1 MGSET
6 MIIGSFNDFEDA
18 QSAFADLRGKDFGE
32 SVCCFANELAP
43 RAPRPTDA
51 GEDARLARLF
61 RYLNQAAS
69 RAKTG
74 RDDDNAAEHVEV
86 RLADDSEVF
95 SDPFV
100 LGPHLVITW
109 PGERHK
115 EAEKTLASW
124 HAKIEIVTV
133 EAAAEVTTK
142 TPSQSN
148 AGSAPQQTA

>member
-6 MIIGSFNDFEDA
+6 AIIGSFNDFEDA

-43 RAPRPTDA
+43 RVPRPTDA
-51 GEDARLARLF
+51 GEDRRLARLF
-61 RYLNQAAS
+61 HYLNQAAS
-69 RAKTG
+69 RTQA
-74 RDDDNAAEHVEV
+74 DQDQNAAERVEV

-95 SDPFV
+95 SDPFI

-133 EAAAEVTTK
+133 ETTVESPAR
-142 TPSQSN
+142 TPSPSA

>member
-43 RAPRPTDA
+43 RVPRPTDA
-51 GEDARLARLF
+51 GEDGRLAQLF

-69 RAKTG
+69 RTKTG
-74 RDDDNAAEHVEV
+74 RDDNAVEHVEV

-95 SDPFV
+95 SDPFI

-133 EAAAEVTTK
+133 ETTAEAATK
-142 TPSQSN
+142 TSPQSN